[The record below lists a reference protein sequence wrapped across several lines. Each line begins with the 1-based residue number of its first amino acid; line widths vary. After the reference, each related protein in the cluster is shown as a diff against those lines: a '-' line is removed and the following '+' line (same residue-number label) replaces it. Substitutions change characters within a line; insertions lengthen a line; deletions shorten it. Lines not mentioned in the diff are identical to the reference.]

1 MELKYK
7 SLKEIIVSI
16 FVGFSIGLSVI
27 VPGISGSSIAIIM
40 KVYDKLMYSF
50 SNIFKKFKAC
60 VIFLIPI
67 LLGII
72 LGFGIGLVLVKF
84 LLDRFPFIT
93 ICFFV
98 GLMIG
103 TFPILFKEIK
113 GEKFTRN
120 RVMLFVAGVLI
131 PLAITVVS
139 LLVSMNNDLA
149 SVEIGHYVL
158 FLFIGILISLTQLIP
173 GLSAT
178 VLLMIFG
185 YYTALMDGIGRELFS
200 NVKLLLVYVALVIGF
215 VIGTLLFSK
224 AIDKLLNT
232 VKKPFFFTI
241 CGLSIGSVASVFL
254 GNDCMAIYK
263 GWQKTQMAID
273 IPVGVAMLAVGMA
286 ITLALYFVGKHKEKQ
301 SCAKEKEQDTL

>member
-50 SNIFKKFKAC
+50 SNLFKKFKSC
-60 VIFLIPI
+60 VLFLIPI
-67 LLGII
+67 AIGIA
-72 LGFGIGLVLVKF
+72 LGFGIGLFLVKS
-84 LLDRFPFIT
+84 LLELFPFIT

-103 TFPILFKEIK
+103 TFPILFGEIK
-113 GEKFTRN
+113 SEKLNRN
-120 RVMLFVAGVLI
+120 RVMLFLAGVLV
-131 PLAITVVS
+131 PVFITLIS
-139 LLVSMNNDLA
+139 LFVGSSNDLTN
-149 SVEIGHYVL
+149 VGIGHYAL
-158 FLFIGILISLTQLIP
+158 FLVIGVLISLTQLIP

-185 YYTALMDGIGRELFS
+185 YYYALMDGISRELLS
-200 NVKLLLVYVALVIGF
+200 DMSLVLVYLVLFVGF

-224 AIDKLLNT
+224 GIDRLLNT
-232 VKKPFFFTI
+232 AKKTFFFVI
-241 CGLSIGSVASVFL
+241 CGLSVGSVASVFF
-254 GNDCMAIYK
+254 GNDCMSIYRS
-263 GWQKTQMAID
+263 WSASNMMTD
-273 IPVGVAMLAVGMA
+273 ILLGVVALFIGIA
-286 ITLALYFVGKHKEKQ
+286 ITFSVYFLNKRKESKTVQ
-301 SCAKEKEQDTL
+301 KNI